1 MWEQTTSNI
10 FSRKIH
16 ITHFVDTLQVASLF
30 PSYVEEEDIEKLQA
44 DVTMEEIKVVLAN
57 FKKDKI
63 PDVDGWAVDDF
74 SSLFDILGPNLLKVV
89 N

>member
-1 MWEQTTSNI
+1 
-10 FSRKIH
+10 
-16 ITHFVDTLQVASLF
+16 
-30 PSYVEEEDIEKLQA
+30 
-44 DVTMEEIKVVLAN
+44 MEEIKVVLAN